1 MQADCESQA
10 AEVLEG
16 TMRRTMRGYKRQGT
30 IVTREDGD
38 AKNKTY
44 KSATSDESAQRAMRN
59 TQLMEALEEARDN
72 KMEVTTEE
80 SLRDK
85 LQERLKRR
93 LRSDRRQREGR
104 IDTDTEVAQA
114 INDAELSR
122 LEGTG
127 REDRLAKLLIQMLWR
142 FKSVARIRSHSAEW
156 RREEVK
162 EG

>member
-85 LQERLKRR
+85 LQEGL
-93 LRSDRRQREGR
+93 
-104 IDTDTEVAQA
+104 
-114 INDAELSR
+114 
-122 LEGTG
+122 
-127 REDRLAKLLIQMLWR
+127 
-142 FKSVARIRSHSAEW
+142 
-156 RREEVK
+156 
-162 EG
+162 